1 MLARLLSRA
10 PLGLARLYIS
20 LRVPLEVDPPAIKA
34 KVTVCPSIERE
45 SEESPSIDSHS
56 SSYTTEAL
64 SEVMKEESPSATH
77 HRIAILQGR
86 HRSEI
91 RGITL
96 GTRCQLC
103 RVEQLRGVCGAVLF
117 SARSIALIGAQ

>member
-1 MLARLLSRA
+1 
-10 PLGLARLYIS
+10 
-20 LRVPLEVDPPAIKA
+20 
-34 KVTVCPSIERE
+34 VCPSIERE

-56 SSYTTEAL
+56 RSYTTEAL

-86 HRSEI
+86 HRSEM

-117 SARSIALIGAQ
+117 SARSIALIGAQILKRSNYSKGEGSQMVFHPTYTKQFG